1 MQPVDSRQR
10 FSATVDAYDRFRPG
24 YPDEVVDWLVALAGL
39 TAGARVVDL
48 GCGTGISSRL
58 FAARGFDV
66 VGVEPNDSMRERAE
80 AKGGGVRYVR
90 GEAVATGQPDASA
103 RLVIAAQAFHW
114 FDAPLTMRELARIL
128 VPGGRAAA
136 FWNVRASSAF
146 QDGYEALLVKHSS
159 EYRSIRKFDNTEQA
173 IRDFPGA
180 LDVREAEFTN
190 PRHLDHE
197 ALVGLASSSSYIVH
211 GVDDRAGFDR
221 ELAALFDAHVGA
233 DGTVDFATRTNVIAW
248 RLH

>member
-1 MQPVDSRQR
+1 MPPVDSRQR

-24 YPDEVVDWLVALAGL
+24 YPDALVDWLVALAGL
-39 TAGARVVDL
+39 TPGARVVDL

-80 AKGGGVRYVR
+80 AKGGGPRYVR

-103 RLVIAAQAFHW
+103 RLVVAAQAFHW
-114 FDAPLTMRELARIL
+114 FDVPPTMRELARIL

-146 QDGYEALLVKHSS
+146 QDGYEALLVKYSS
-159 EYRSIRKFDNTEQA
+159 EYRLMKASGNPVQR
-173 IRDFPGA
+173 IRDFAGA
-180 LDVREAEFTN
+180 LDPREAEFPY
-190 PRHLDHE
+190 PRPLDRE
-197 ALVGLASSSSYIVH
+197 ALLGLVNSSSYIVH

-221 ELAALFDAHVGA
+221 ELAALFDAHVAA
-233 DGTVDFATRTNVIAW
+233 DGTIDFATHTSVIAW